1 VKKVGTLKLVV
12 AAGVLALAVAGCQGG
27 IHGPQLFGGIN
38 DGAACPPGPKACPR
52 NLYPEFPLPPG
63 GPYLTTPANAGMG
76 AGARAPM
83 NLNLTS
89 TTSSSN
95 QELTVKTGQ

>member
-1 VKKVGTLKLVV
+1 VKIVGSLKLVV

-76 AGARAPM
+76 PRAPM
-83 NLNLTS
+83 NLNVGASTS
-89 TTSSSN
+89 TSN